1 MDLFGV
7 PSGTWFYTFFVP
19 LWQLLFGMTK
29 GRTKQPALFLFTFEA
44 RLTFLVEL
52 KKNNNVLSEIN
63 GQTIYMEM
71 VDHVCKRLLSLR
83 WKR

>member
-1 MDLFGV
+1 
-7 PSGTWFYTFFVP
+7 
-19 LWQLLFGMTK
+19 MTK

-52 KKNNNVLSEIN
+52 KKPNNVLSEIN

-71 VDHVCKRLLSLR
+71 VDYMFVNGC
-83 WKR
+83 

>member
-7 PSGTWFYTFFVP
+7 PGGTWFCTSFVP

-44 RLTFLVEL
+44 RLTFLMAL
-52 KKNNNVLSEIN
+52 KKKPNNVLSEIN
-63 GQTIYMEM
+63 GQIIYMEM
-71 VDHVCKRLLSLR
+71 VDHMFVNGC
-83 WKR
+83 